1 MTCLPGQPC
10 EEGRRRRT
18 AMMALG
24 MMAAI
29 FIALSVASFTT
40 SRGQVTPDTVKY
52 GGYDAVQG
60 KRVFQGYNCMGCHT
74 LLGNGAYFG
83 PDLTDVYE
91 QAGPAWLEAFLP
103 SAGGWPTGPAVQVQ
117 LQKAGVAADAGT
129 RELDAYL
136 KRYTGA
142 AERVQRR
149 GGQVSHMPNLP
160 LTGEQVGQLI
170 AFLKYTSAMNTEGWP
185 PKPKVDG
192 LASPL
197 AWRAP
202 VGTATTAV
210 ATTTTAAAAA
220 SDDPVAA
227 GAKLAKD
234 FACTSCHALDR
245 NKLVGPGWGGLAG
258 TQVALADGS
267 KVPADDAY
275 LAESIRTP
283 DAKLVAGFA
292 AGTMPSYATMLTDDQ
307 VNAIVAYIRSLPGD
321 GQ

>member
-1 MTCLPGQPC
+1 MTCTPGQPC

-29 FIALSVASFTT
+29 FVALSLASFTK
-40 SRGQVTPDTVKY
+40 SRNQVTPDAVHY
-52 GGYDAVQG
+52 GKYDAVQG

-83 PDLTDVYE
+83 PDLTKVYA

-117 LQKAGVAADAGT
+117 LQKPDVLADAGT
-129 RELDAYL
+129 SDLGSYL
-136 KRYTGA
+136 KRYAGA

-149 GGQVSHMPNLP
+149 GGQISHMPNLP
-160 LTGEQVGQLI
+160 LTREEISQLI
-170 AFLKYTSAMNTEGWP
+170 AFLKYTSSMNTEGWP

-192 LASPL
+192 LKSPL
-197 AWRAP
+197 AWHAP
-202 VGTATTAV
+202 VV
-210 ATTTTAAAAA
+210 IA
-220 SDDPVAA
+220 SPSAAA
-227 GAKLAKD
+227 GASPEVTSDPAALGAQLVKE

-245 NKLVGPGWGGLAG
+245 SKLVGPGWGGLSG
-258 TQVALADGS
+258 SQVPLTDGS
-267 KVPADDAY
+267 KVTADDAY
-275 LAESIRTP
+275 LTQSIRQP
-283 DAKLVAGFA
+283 DANVVAGFT
-292 AGTMPSYATMLTDDQ
+292 AGTMPSYATTLKDEQIT
-307 VNAIVAYIRSLPGD
+307 AIVAYIRSLPGD